1 MSSIFDSLLCTKK
14 ALSNVYLSLGSNIE
28 DKISYLTQA
37 IHSINEQV
45 GKVITISPCYETEA
59 WGPIKQVTFIN
70 CVIKIETSSTPGK
83 LLQKLLAIEQT
94 LGRKREIKYGPRTID
109 IDILLM
115 GNKIIRQQK
124 LLVPHPLLQERNFV
138 LAPLNDISATVI
150 HPIFKLTVAEL
161 LATSKDKGNVNKIKT
176 TISL

>member
-1 MSSIFDSLLCTKK
+1 M
-14 ALSNVYLSLGSNIE
+14 SNVYLSLGSNIE

-37 IHSINEQV
+37 IRIINEQV

-59 WGPIKQVTFIN
+59 WGPITQATFIN
-70 CVIKIETSSTPGK
+70 CITKIETSFTPGK

-124 LLVPHPLLQERNFV
+124 LLVPHPLLQERGFV
-138 LAPLNDISATVI
+138 LVPLNDIASTII
-150 HPIFKLTVAEL
+150 HPIFKLSIAEL
-161 LATSKDKGNVNKIKT
+161 LGTCQDKGNVNKLKT